1 MKVKPRRYAVYSY
14 VCVCLV
20 WVWHCLLYI
29 SCSKTEQ
36 FTVVLLRDLS
46 SGKKLPFS

>member
-14 VCVCLV
+14 ACVCLV
-20 WVWHCLLYI
+20 WSDIVYI
-29 SCSKTEQ
+29 SCSKTKQ